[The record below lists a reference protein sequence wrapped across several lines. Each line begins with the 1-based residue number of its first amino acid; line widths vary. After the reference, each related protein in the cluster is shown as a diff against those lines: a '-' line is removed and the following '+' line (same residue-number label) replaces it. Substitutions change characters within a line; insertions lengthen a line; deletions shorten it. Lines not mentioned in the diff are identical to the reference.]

1 MIFCDEIFRFLNLE
15 ETLYFTKLD
24 IEFNS
29 VKEGTKIDERL
40 LLDFNQQIMTKTFSC
55 NLKGV
60 RSSSK
65 SMMRASD
72 EEIKVIVDE
81 TINSKEE
88 SASVFSKINDILF
101 SNEDITNGETASI
114 YEVDPEKLGD
124 FSDNYLF
131 NKFHHL
137 FEYDATYYSYLLAKI
152 AS

>member
-1 MIFCDEIFRFLNLE
+1 
-15 ETLYFTKLD
+15 
-24 IEFNS
+24 
-29 VKEGTKIDERL
+29 
-40 LLDFNQQIMTKTFSC
+40 
-55 NLKGV
+55 
-60 RSSSK
+60 
-65 SMMRASD
+65 MRASD

-101 SNEDITNGETASI
+101 SNEDITDGETASI

>member
-40 LLDFNQQIMTKTFSC
+40 LLDLNQHIMTKTFSC

-101 SNEDITNGETASI
+101 SNEDITDGETASI